1 MEIKNNEAKESF
13 VSDLRDAPFNKIE
26 PERDITLEEAMK
38 ILDRYRRPPHEEF
51 PRDQGTMKFPRPS
64 EENSRPPHEEFPRDT
79 RKWEFP
85 EQHEP
90 LFVTASEKGE
100 RTSESDEYKET
111 QESDVPERK
120 GGRYA
125 DVFKDGEGDTTE
137 VHHMPADSVSPLERN
152 DGPAIKMDKADHQMT
167 ASWGSSRDAREY
179 RAKQKELIERG
190 KIREA
195 IQMDIDDIHD
205 KFGDKYDDAIAE
217 MMEYVDQLEAE
228 GKING

>member
-1 MEIKNNEAKESF
+1 MEINNKEAKE
-13 VSDLRDAPFNKIE
+13 VVVPDLRDAPFNKIE

-51 PRDQGTMKFPRPS
+51 PRDTG
-64 EENSRPPHEEFPRDT
+64 
-79 RKWEFP
+79 KWEFP

-100 RTSESDEYKET
+100 RTGESDEYKET

-179 RAKQKELIERG
+179 RAKQKELIEKG

>member
-1 MEIKNNEAKESF
+1 
-13 VSDLRDAPFNKIE
+13 
-26 PERDITLEEAMK
+26 
-38 ILDRYRRPPHEEF
+38 
-51 PRDQGTMKFPRPS
+51 
-64 EENSRPPHEEFPRDT
+64 
-79 RKWEFP
+79 
-85 EQHEP
+85 
-90 LFVTASEKGE
+90 
-100 RTSESDEYKET
+100 
-111 QESDVPERK
+111 
-120 GGRYA
+120 
-125 DVFKDGEGDTTE
+125 
-137 VHHMPADSVSPLERN
+137 
-152 DGPAIKMDKADHQMT
+152 MT